1 MDDTQGGTVS
11 PPARDGVPDAFWAC
25 PLERLA
31 QTLELASPEAGLS
44 AVAAQARLAEH
55 GGKQLVKA
63 RRSDV
68 PALLARQFRS
78 PIVLILMAAALLA
91 FAVHDHTDAMII
103 LAIVF
108 ASAGLGFRQEY
119 RATRAVERLLELVEL
134 HADVLRDGA
143 TVSIP
148 ADEVVPGDV
157 VVLAAGDCVPG
168 DCRLLASRDLFVD
181 EASLTGESF
190 PVEKH
195 VGELPAHT
203 PLAARRNALFLGT
216 HVVSGKAQALVVRIG
231 RDTHYGA
238 IAERLRVRP
247 AETEFELGV
256 RHFGAFLMRV
266 TLLLVVGIFAINVW
280 LERPVIEAFLF
291 ALALAV
297 GLTPEM
303 LPAIISVTLAN
314 GARHMAARKV
324 IVKRLVSIENFGSMD
339 VLCTDKTGTLTE
351 GRMRLDG
358 ARDVAGADSA
368 AVLRLA
374 AINAWFQTSFRNP
387 IDEAIRAAAPRER
400 ADAVLLDEI
409 PYDFV
414 RKRLSILARIDGEPV
429 LVVKGAVAQVLEA
442 CATVELPDGTT
453 VALERVEAD
462 IAERVSAFAARGL
475 RTLAVATRRLPGR
488 ERISTDDEAQL
499 AFVGFLVFADPPKSG
514 IAETLADLG
523 RLGIAVKVITGDHRQ
538 VAQALAARVGI
549 PDARILTGPQL
560 RELSDAALPQRAA
573 TTDIFAE
580 IEPNQK
586 ERLVRA
592 LRKAGHVVGYL
603 GDGINDAP
611 ALHAADVGLSVQGAV
626 DVAREA
632 ADIVLLESDLAVL
645 ADGVREGR
653 TTFANTM
660 KYVFMATSANFGNM
674 FSMAAASLFL
684 PFLPLLPKQILLNNL
699 LTDIPAMAL
708 STDRVDA
715 DWIERPRRWN
725 VRFVRDYMLSFGLLS
740 SVFDF
745 LTFAVLLLVLHA
757 SPELFRSAWF
767 VESVAS
773 ATLIVLVIR
782 TRQPFARSRPSR
794 ALALA
799 TLAVAA
805 AAVALPYTGLAAP
818 FGFVALPPSFL
829 AALALIVLAYLA
841 AAELLKRRFFGNHHK
856 VS

>member
-1 MDDTQGGTVS
+1 MDDAQSGTVS
-11 PPARDGVPDAFWAC
+11 PPAPDAVPDAFWAW

-31 QTLELASPEAGLS
+31 HGLELTSPEAGLTS
-44 AVAAQARLAEH
+44 LAAQARLAEH

-203 PLAARRNALFLGT
+203 PLAARSNALFLGT

-324 IVKRLVSIENFGSMD
+324 IVKRLASIENFGSMD

-351 GRMRLDG
+351 GHMRLDG
-358 ARDVAGADSA
+358 ALDVAGADSA

-414 RKRLSILARIDGEPV
+414 RKRLSILARIDGEAV

-442 CATVELPDGTT
+442 CATVELTDGTT
-453 VALERVEAD
+453 VAREDVEAD

-488 ERISTDDEAQL
+488 E
-499 AFVGFLVFADPPKSG
+499 
-514 IAETLADLG
+514 
-523 RLGIAVKVITGDHRQ
+523 
-538 VAQALAARVGI
+538 
-549 PDARILTGPQL
+549 
-560 RELSDAALPQRAA
+560 
-573 TTDIFAE
+573 
-580 IEPNQK
+580 
-586 ERLVRA
+586 
-592 LRKAGHVVGYL
+592 
-603 GDGINDAP
+603 
-611 ALHAADVGLSVQGAV
+611 
-626 DVAREA
+626 
-632 ADIVLLESDLAVL
+632 
-645 ADGVREGR
+645 GR

-674 FSMAAASLFL
+674 FSVAGASLFL

-767 VESVAS
+767 VESVVS

-799 TLAVAA
+799 TPAVAA
-805 AAVALPYTGLAAP
+805 VAVALPYTALAAP

-841 AAELLKRRFFGNHHK
+841 AAELLKRRFFGNHRK